1 MINNK
6 LTIGQMAKI
15 NHTTVSTLRLYE
27 RLGLLVPAT
36 INPENGY
43 RYYDMEQSAVF
54 HTIQT
59 CTLLGLSLK
68 EIQSLVETN
77 SFSMIDKM
85 YHEKLEQVKAQI
97 QQLSLQRHMLCKA
110 LNGLERYLSL
120 PPEGTFTLQFLHSEY
135 VYSEPADRDYFHED
149 FGSYLYGI
157 SLLYDHLESIHIPA
171 HYQFFTGFTMGMA
184 NFLEH
189 RYHASQLE
197 AYVDEIYGERPQVLK
212 RKGRLCFC
220 TYVDDFA
227 KLDCALEAMADHCRK
242 NHLQVDGDL
251 ICRLLS
257 NIARDDFRRPQPFLR
272 LQIPVLVEPQ
282 QKSVN
287 EQTKGREEEAE

>member
-15 NHTTVSTLRLYE
+15 YHTTVSTLRLYE

-54 HTIQT
+54 HTIQIY
-59 CTLLGLSLK
+59 TLLGLSLK
-68 EIQSLVETN
+68 EIQELAREN
-77 SFSMIDKM
+77 SYNLCEKLF
-85 YHEKLEQVKAQI
+85 HEKLEQVKAQI
-97 QQLSLQRHMLCKA
+97 QQLSLQRHMLYHS
-110 LNGLERYLSL
+110 LDNLERYVSL
-120 PPEGTFTLQFLHSEY
+120 PPKGTFTLQFLHSEY

-171 HYQFFTGFTMGMA
+171 RYQFFTGFTMGLA

-212 RKGRLCFC
+212 RKGRLCLC
-220 TYVDDFA
+220 TYVDNFA
-227 KLDCALEAMADHCRK
+227 KLDGALEAMADHCRK

-257 NIARDDFRRPQPFLR
+257 DIARDDFRRPQPFLR

>member
-1 MINNK
+1 MLNNK

-54 HTIQT
+54 HTIQIY
-59 CTLLGLSLK
+59 TLLGLSLK
-68 EIQSLVETN
+68 EIQELAREN
-77 SFSMIDKM
+77 SYNLCEKLF
-85 YHEKLEQVKAQI
+85 HEKLEQVKAQI
-97 QQLSLQRHMLCKA
+97 QQLSLQRHMLHHS
-110 LNGLERYLSL
+110 LDNLERYVSL
-120 PPEGTFTLQFLHSEY
+120 PPKGTFTLQFIHSEY

-171 HYQFFTGFTMGMA
+171 RYQFFTGFTMGLA

-212 RKGRLCFC
+212 RKGRLCLC

-227 KLDCALEAMADHCRK
+227 KLDGALEAMADHCRK

-257 NIARDDFRRPQPFLR
+257 DIARDDFRRPQPFLR
-272 LQIPVLVEPQ
+272 LQIPVQ
-282 QKSVN
+282 SVN

>member
-1 MINNK
+1 MCIRN
-6 LTIGQMAKI
+6 
-15 NHTTVSTLRLYE
+15 
-27 RLGLLVPAT
+27 
-36 INPENGY
+36 
-43 RYYDMEQSAVF
+43 
-54 HTIQT
+54 
-59 CTLLGLSLK
+59 
-68 EIQSLVETN
+68 
-77 SFSMIDKM
+77 
-85 YHEKLEQVKAQI
+85 
-97 QQLSLQRHMLCKA
+97 
-110 LNGLERYLSL
+110 L
-120 PPEGTFTLQFLHSEY
+120 PTGI
-135 VYSEPADRDYFHED
+135 YFHED

-171 HYQFFTGFTMGMA
+171 RYQFFTGFTMGMA

-220 TYVDDFA
+220 TYVNDFA
-227 KLDCALEAMADHCRK
+227 KLDGALEAMADHCRK

-257 NIARDDFRRPQPFLR
+257 NIASDDFRRPQPFLR

-287 EQTKGREEEAE
+287 EQPKGREEEVQ